1 MIIEVLHDKLLIGCF
16 VFGSWVHIVNF
27 YEYLNVFWQVLDKQM
42 ALLDNVKGNLNI
54 FYFEFLDVLA
64 RENRQFS

>member
-1 MIIEVLHDKLLIGCF
+1 M
-16 VFGSWVHIVNF
+16 NF